1 MSAVTAEPESHA
13 SRRIGLRLLKS
24 STFRL
29 ALLYMGLFSVSV
41 VALLGFIYWSTA
53 GYMIRQTE
61 ATIEAEIEAL
71 AERYRSTSLQ
81 GLVRLIRERL
91 ERDPTAGPV
100 YLLTDAQYRPLI
112 GNLDRWPSADVARET
127 NRQGWV
133 RLEIEGSADNGEAEP
148 ARALARVFVLPG
160 GLHLLAGRD
169 VRELES
175 TRTLIGRTLGWG
187 LGLTVLLA
195 LAGGVAMSRGSARRI
210 ETIRQT
216 GQEIIDGDLSRRIP
230 RDHTGDDFDQLA
242 AHLNHMLDRIEI
254 LMSGVREV
262 SDNIAHDLR
271 TPLARLRGQLE
282 QLRSEPDSARSQVET
297 AIAEADALLAT
308 FNGLLR
314 IARVESGARAEFGVI
329 DLQQVVQDVA
339 ELYAPLAEHRRQQF
353 EVISEDS
360 PGRIQGDRH
369 LLFQSLANL
378 LDNAIKYTPAAG
390 KIQIALAQDE
400 CEGVAQVTVTDTGP
414 GIAPTY
420 RNRVFARFF
429 RLEQHRGSPGNG
441 LGLSLV
447 AAVARLHQATVSLG
461 GDDQGLA
468 VQMKFPLAAT
478 RQ

>member
-1 MSAVTAEPESHA
+1 
-13 SRRIGLRLLKS
+13 
-24 STFRL
+24 
-29 ALLYMGLFSVSV
+29 
-41 VALLGFIYWSTA
+41 
-53 GYMIRQTE
+53 
-61 ATIEAEIEAL
+61 
-71 AERYRSTSLQ
+71 
-81 GLVRLIRERL
+81 
-91 ERDPTAGPV
+91 
-100 YLLTDAQYRPLI
+100 
-112 GNLDRWPSADVARET
+112 
-127 NRQGWV
+127 
-133 RLEIEGSADNGEAEP
+133 
-148 ARALARVFVLPG
+148 
-160 GLHLLAGRD
+160 
-169 VRELES
+169 
-175 TRTLIGRTLGWG
+175 
-187 LGLTVLLA
+187 
-195 LAGGVAMSRGSARRI
+195 
-210 ETIRQT
+210 
-216 GQEIIDGDLSRRIP
+216 
-230 RDHTGDDFDQLA
+230 
-242 AHLNHMLDRIEI
+242 
-254 LMSGVREV
+254 MSGVREV

-297 AIAEADALLAT
+297 AVAEADALLAT

-429 RLEQHRGSPGNG
+429 RPRAAPRQPRQRSRTQPGGGGGSTASSNSFARGRRSGACRANEVSARGNQAIARP
-441 LGLSLV
+441 S
-447 AAVARLHQATVSLG
+447 AAPAWARLRRRWFESSG
-461 GDDQGLA
+461 
-468 VQMKFPLAAT
+468 
-478 RQ
+478 

>member
-1 MSAVTAEPESHA
+1 M
-13 SRRIGLRLLKS
+13 
-24 STFRL
+24 
-29 ALLYMGLFSVSV
+29 
-41 VALLGFIYWSTA
+41 
-53 GYMIRQTE
+53 
-61 ATIEAEIEAL
+61 
-71 AERYRSTSLQ
+71 
-81 GLVRLIRERL
+81 
-91 ERDPTAGPV
+91 
-100 YLLTDAQYRPLI
+100 
-112 GNLDRWPSADVARET
+112 
-127 NRQGWV
+127 

-216 GQEIIDGDLSRRIP
+216 GQEIIDGDLSRRIA

-314 IARVESGARAEFGVI
+314 IARVESGGEGRIRRHRPTTSGSGCRRAIRTASRASPPAIRGDF
-329 DLQQVVQDVA
+329 
-339 ELYAPLAEHRRQQF
+339 RRLPGT
-353 EVISEDS
+353 D
-360 PGRIQGDRH
+360 PGRSPSVVPVTRESVGQRDQIHPCGGEDPDRVGARRVRGRGAGDRDRHRTGDRAH
-369 LLFQSLANL
+369 L
-378 LDNAIKYTPAAG
+378 P
-390 KIQIALAQDE
+390 
-400 CEGVAQVTVTDTGP
+400 
-414 GIAPTY
+414 
-420 RNRVFARFF
+420 
-429 RLEQHRGSPGNG
+429 
-441 LGLSLV
+441 
-447 AAVARLHQATVSLG
+447 
-461 GDDQGLA
+461 
-468 VQMKFPLAAT
+468 
-478 RQ
+478 